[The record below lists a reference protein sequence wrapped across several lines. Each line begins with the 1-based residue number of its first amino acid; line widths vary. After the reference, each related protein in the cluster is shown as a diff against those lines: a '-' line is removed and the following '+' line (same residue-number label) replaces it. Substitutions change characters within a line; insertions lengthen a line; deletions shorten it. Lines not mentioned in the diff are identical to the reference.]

1 MSTSPTRIAV
11 LSRSFSRHPILR
23 AELQARYPEASFN
36 DTGRTLAGEE
46 LLGFLAGHDGA
57 IVALEKMDAATLAAA
72 TDLKII
78 GKYGVGLDN
87 VDLHACA
94 AQGMLLGWSG
104 GVNRR
109 SVAELAISFMI
120 AGLRGVTVSQAEIRA
135 GIWRQFPGR
144 QVSDVTVGLVGC
156 GHVGQELA
164 RLLRCFGT
172 RVIAHDL
179 RDFPEFY
186 AANDVTPVSLDALTE
201 QADVISLHVPLT
213 PKTRHLFDADRLS
226 RMKRG
231 AIIVNTARGGLVDE
245 AALEEALVSGQL
257 GAACFDVFEVEPPS
271 RTSLL
276 ALPNFLATAHIGG
289 SAEEA
294 VLAMGRAAI
303 DGLSNAV
310 DPLSH
315 IPEWARS

>member
-164 RLLRCFGT
+164 KLLRCFGT

-231 AIIVNTARGGLVDE
+231 AILVNTARGGLVDE
-245 AALEEALVSGQL
+245 AALEEALVSGHL

-271 RTSLL
+271 RASLL